1 MKNQMCSRTVDEVN
15 MTTDAGRVAGTV
27 RALVRLC
34 IAPGCAVA
42 FRGPRETCPCCG
54 GPSEP
59 AKPAPPQPERG
70 AGALC
75 RECAH
80 RGACPPGADL
90 RRVTSGGEAD
100 DECCW
105 EYQPNAAGQGRR
117 EATYPAPACSE
128 DV

>member
-105 EYQPNAAGQGRR
+105 EYQPNENMSGAR
-117 EATYPAPACSE
+117 
-128 DV
+128 

>member
-1 MKNQMCSRTVDEVN
+1 MNEKRWWCCNAEYGEHEPTCQNAALTPV
-15 MTTDAGRVAGTV
+15 RVKAD
-27 RALVRLC
+27 VRLC

-59 AKPAPPQPERG
+59 AGPGLPQPERG
-70 AGALC
+70 AGTLC
-75 RECAH
+75 RECAN

-105 EYQPNAAGQGRR
+105 EYKPNIEISNRQ
-117 EATYPAPACSE
+117 
-128 DV
+128 

>member
-1 MKNQMCSRTVDEVN
+1 MCAVRFVRERSS
-15 MTTDAGRVAGTV
+15 MFPTDTV

-42 FRGPRETCPCCG
+42 FRGPREACPCCG
-54 GPSEP
+54 GPS
-59 AKPAPPQPERG
+59 KPAPPCLPQPERG

-105 EYQPNAAGQGRR
+105 EYQPNAAGQG
-117 EATYPAPACSE
+117 AAKPYPDRQRSQIGGEP
-128 DV
+128 

>member
-1 MKNQMCSRTVDEVN
+1 MNSATQTIANTKTPRRAVH
-15 MTTDAGRVAGTV
+15 GTV
-27 RALVRLC
+27 RPLVRLC
-34 IAPGCAVA
+34 ISPGCAVA
-42 FRGPRETCPCCG
+42 FRGPREACPCCG

-105 EYQPNAAGQGRR
+105 EYQPNNK
-117 EATYPAPACSE
+117 E
-128 DV
+128 DQN

>member
-1 MKNQMCSRTVDEVN
+1 
-15 MTTDAGRVAGTV
+15 MTTATKTTDRRASSCTV
-27 RALVRLC
+27 RADVRLC

-54 GPSEP
+54 GASELAGP
-59 AKPAPPQPERG
+59 AQPQPERG
-70 AGALC
+70 TGALC
-75 RECAH
+75 RECVH

-105 EYQPNAAGQGRR
+105 EYQPNAPRQP
-117 EATYPAPACSE
+117 EPASGDRLHA
-128 DV
+128 DVGGKVDA